1 MHEQWNIQTLHGNGR
16 RKTKQKGKLNAL
28 RKLNDRMNK
37 LCGRPPQCAPPL
49 WPWPFDLES
58 GVRVTCDVGY
68 LCANFSLPMPLCSRL
83 RPKCTPQTDVRRTGV
98 RHHHRLMPPLRGR
111 RHNKRINSDNNGN
124 DREDTCM
131 SAEVQNVFTVW
142 RRTSLGPLLVALLQ
156 CGYSQHQTSC
166 SCRDVVSPVLCIN
179 NNLYSPKYMVDN
191 KN

>member
-98 RHHHRLMPPLRGR
+98 RHHHRLMPPFGGDGIISEWTVIIMVMIVKTLVCLL
-111 RHNKRINSDNNGN
+111 KYK
-124 DREDTCM
+124 M
-131 SAEVQNVFTVW
+131 SSPSGAGLAYLSRFCIK
-142 RRTSLGPLLVALLQ
+142 

-166 SCRDVVSPVLCIN
+166 SCHDVVSPVLCIN